1 MNFLFSHRNYPAQ
14 FRHILIE
21 LAKDPSNNIFFLT
34 GTENKNYIR
43 GVKKVVYKLK
53 RKVPEN
59 SHRYLKQFE
68 EAIIHGQ
75 AAAEA
80 AITLKNSG
88 FIPDVIYAHGW
99 GNSMFFKDIFPDVPL
114 INYCEWFHNAEGSD
128 VDFDGYK
135 PDYDKKAM
143 IRCNNSQFLQD
154 LTSCDAAICPT
165 EWQKKQ
171 FPKVFQD
178 KIQVLHDGID
188 TDFFAPNPDAKF
200 KIPNTDA
207 ILTKNDEV
215 LTYATRGMEPYRG
228 FPQFM
233 EAAEVLLQKRPNLK
247 VVIAGEDR
255 ACYGPKPIG
264 TTYKEL
270 MLKKLNLD
278 MSRVHF
284 AGGLP
289 YEDYLKLL
297 QITSVHFYFS
307 YPFVLSWSML
317 EAMSAGCLIVA
328 SKTQPVEEV
337 ITDGHNGLL
346 VDFFDKKG
354 LVEKLD
360 FALENREKLENIK
373 ENARKTIV
381 EKYDLKKLLPRHIE
395 LIKVTVGK

>member
-1 MNFLFSHRNYPAQ
+1 M
-14 FRHILIE
+14 E
-21 LAKDPSNNIFFLT
+21 LAKDPLNNIVFLT
-34 GTENKNYIR
+34 GTENENRIK
-43 GVKKVVYKLK
+43 GVKKILYKPK

-80 AITLKNSG
+80 AIALKNSG

-99 GNSMFFKDIFPDVPL
+99 GNSMFFKDIFPNTPL
-114 INYCEWFHNAEGSD
+114 INYCEWFYHAEGSD

-154 LTSCDAAICPT
+154 LTFCDMAICPT
-165 EWQKKQ
+165 EWQKSR
-171 FPKVFQD
+171 FPKIFQG

-188 TDFFAPNPDAKF
+188 TDFFTPNSNVEF
-200 KIPNTDA
+200 KIPNKDI
-207 ILTKNDEV
+207 ILTKKDEV

-233 EAAEVLLQKRPNLK
+233 ETVEALLQKRPNLR
-247 VVIAGEDR
+247 VVIAGQDR
-255 ACYGPKPIG
+255 VCYGPKPIG

-278 MSRVHF
+278 MSRVF
-284 AGGLP
+284 FVESLP
-289 YEDYLKLL
+289 YGEYLKLL
-297 QITSVHFYFS
+297 QVSTVHFYFT

-317 EAMSAGCLIVA
+317 EAMSTGCLLVA

-337 ITDGHNGLL
+337 IKDNFNGLL
-346 VDFFDKKG
+346 VDFFNTKG
-354 LVEKLD
+354 IVEKVN
-360 FALENREKLENIK
+360 FALENKEALEDIRK
-373 ENARKTIV
+373 NARKTII
-381 EKYDLKKLLPRHIE
+381 EKYDLKKLLPKLVE
-395 LIKVTVGK
+395 VVKGAAKMKL